1 MKKIL
6 LVLSITGF
14 MFAEGKIGGVTYFDY
29 SNTEK
34 ASGFNFQR
42 QYFGY
47 GGDVSDLVSFK
58 ILFDVGRSDSA
69 DTRLT
74 TYLKKAQINYK
85 SSFGKF
91 NFGLIGMNTYGIQ
104 ESNWGYRFIEKS
116 AIDKNEDG
124 EFEEKSEDTRLV
136 VFLKKAQI
144 NYKSSFGRFNFGLIG
159 MNTYAVQESNWGYRF
174 IEKSAIDKN
183 VFSSTADIGVGFSK
197 SLIDNLNL
205 SLLIVNGEGFK
216 NPQGDKFQKIAFNAT
231 YGESNLNKN
240 DGYNGGLVYTT
251 ESTDTDPTTMTS
263 VFGGFAGMGLRLGGE
278 YDMLTIGSVE
288 SNIISVSAN
297 YAVRDKI
304 DIFARY
310 DMVDDNDDTNK
321 NGNNYLITGIVLD
334 CDGGISVAP
343 NLRMVNY
350 ENTDKDS
357 EMEYKV
363 NFQFK
368 F

>member
-1 MKKIL
+1 
-6 LVLSITGF
+6 
-14 MFAEGKIGGVTYFDY
+14 MFAEGKISGVTYFDF
-29 SNTEK
+29 SATDTK
-34 ASGFNFQR
+34 SDFNFER

-47 GGDVSDLVSFK
+47 GGEVSDQVSFK
-58 ILFDVGRSDSA
+58 ILFDVGRINNKSLYTWSVKEGDSLKVTE
-69 DTRLT
+69 DTRLV

-85 SSFGKF
+85 TTFGKF

-116 AIDKNEDG
+116 AIDK
-124 EFEEKSEDTRLV
+124 
-136 VFLKKAQI
+136 
-144 NYKSSFGRFNFGLIG
+144 YKF
-159 MNTYAVQESNWGYRF
+159 
-174 IEKSAIDKN
+174 SA
-183 VFSSTADIGVGFSK
+183 TADIGVGFSR
-197 SLIDNLNL
+197 SLIDDLNL
-205 SLLIVNGEGFK
+205 SLLLVNGEGFK
-216 NPQGDKFQKIAFNAT
+216 NPQGDEYYKIAFNTT

-240 DGYNGGLVYTT
+240 DGYNAGVVYTT
-251 ESTDTDPTTMTS
+251 EASDTDPTTMAS

-278 YDMLTIGSVE
+278 YDMLTKESVE
-288 SNIISVSAN
+288 SNIISISAN
-297 YAVRDKI
+297 YTVRDNI

-310 DMVDDNDDTNK
+310 DMVDDNDNADK
-321 NGNNYLITGIVLD
+321 NGKNYLVTGIVLA

-343 NLRMVNY
+343 NLRIVNY

>member
-1 MKKIL
+1 
-6 LVLSITGF
+6 
-14 MFAEGKIGGVTYFDY
+14 MFAEGKIGGVTYFDFI
-29 SNTEK
+29 SIDDSL
-34 ASGFNFQR
+34 AFNFQR

-47 GGDVSDLVSFK
+47 GGDVSDQVSFK
-58 ILFDVGRSDSA
+58 ILFDVGRSDS

-74 TYLKKAQINYK
+74 TYLKKAQVNYK

-91 NFGLIGMNTYGIQ
+91 NFGLIGMNTYG
-104 ESNWGYRFIEKS
+104 
-116 AIDKNEDG
+116 
-124 EFEEKSEDTRLV
+124 
-136 VFLKKAQI
+136 
-144 NYKSSFGRFNFGLIG
+144 
-159 MNTYAVQESNWGYRF
+159 VQESNWGYRF

-183 VFSSTADIGVGFSK
+183 GFSATADIGVGFSK

-205 SLLIVNGEGFK
+205 SLLFVNGEGFK
-216 NPQGDKFQKIAFNAT
+216 KPQGDKYHKIAFNAT
-231 YGESNLNKN
+231 YGEGNLNKN
-240 DGYNGGLVYTT
+240 AGYNAGVVYTT
-251 ESTDTDPTTMTS
+251 ESTDTDPTTMVS

-278 YDMLTIGSVE
+278 YDILTKDSFK

-310 DMVDDNDDTNK
+310 DMIDDNDDTNK
-321 NGNNYLITGIVLD
+321 NVKNYLVTGIVLT

-343 NLRMVNY
+343 NVRMITN
-350 ENTDKDS
+350 EDDS
-357 EMEYKV
+357 ESSTEYKV

>member
-6 LVLSITGF
+6 LVVSITGF

-29 SNTEK
+29 SSTEK

-47 GGDVSDLVSFK
+47 GGEVSDQVSYK
-58 ILFDVGRSDSA
+58 ILFDVGRSDS

-74 TYLKKAQINYK
+74 TYLKKAQVNYK
-85 SSFGKF
+85 SSFGK
-91 NFGLIGMNTYGIQ
+91 
-104 ESNWGYRFIEKS
+104 
-116 AIDKNEDG
+116 
-124 EFEEKSEDTRLV
+124 
-136 VFLKKAQI
+136 
-144 NYKSSFGRFNFGLIG
+144 FNFGLIG

-174 IEKSAIDKN
+174 IEKSAIDEN
-183 VFSSTADIGVGFSK
+183 NFSSTADLGVGFSK

-216 NPQGDKFQKIAFNAT
+216 TPQGDKFQKIAFNAT

-240 DGYNGGLVYTT
+240 DGYNGGLVYTM

-263 VFGGFAGMGLRLGGE
+263 VFGGFAGIGLRLGGE
-278 YDMLTIGSVE
+278 YDMQTKDGIN

-297 YAVRDKI
+297 YAVRDNI
-304 DIFARY
+304 DIFTRY
-310 DMVDDNDDTNK
+310 DIYDGDTSIDND
-321 NGNNYLITGIVLD
+321 GENYLITGIVLD

-343 NLRMVNY
+343 NMRMTTF
-350 ENTDKDS
+350 ENEIEALT
-357 EMEYKV
+357 EYKV

>member
-6 LVLSITGF
+6 LVVSITGF

-29 SNTEK
+29 SSTEK

-47 GGDVSDLVSFK
+47 GGEVSDQVSYK
-58 ILFDVGRSDSA
+58 ILFDVGRTNVGA
-69 DTRLT
+69 
-74 TYLKKAQINYK
+74 AV
-85 SSFGKF
+85 
-91 NFGLIGMNTYGIQ
+91 
-104 ESNWGYRFIEKS
+104 IEKDTS
-116 AIDKNEDG
+116 Y
-124 EFEEKSEDTRLV
+124 KSEDTRLV

-183 VFSSTADIGVGFSK
+183 GFSATADIGVGFSR

-205 SLLIVNGEGFK
+205 SLLFVNGEGFK
-216 NPQGDKFQKIAFNAT
+216 KPQGDKYHKIAFNAT
-231 YGESNLNKN
+231 YGEGNLNKN
-240 DGYNGGLVYTT
+240 DGYNAGLVYTT
-251 ESTDTDPTTMTS
+251 EQTDTDPITMTS
-263 VFGGFAGMGLRLGGE
+263 IFGGFAGMGIRIGGE

-310 DMVDDNDDTNK
+310 DMVDDNDDANK
-321 NGNNYLITGIVLD
+321 NGKNYLVTGIVLT

-343 NLRMVNY
+343 NMRMTTF
-350 ENTDKDS
+350 ENET
-357 EMEYKV
+357 EALTEYKV

>member
-6 LVLSITGF
+6 IILSIIGF
-14 MFAEGKIGGVTYFDY
+14 MFAEGKISGVTYFDF
-29 SNTEK
+29 SATDTK
-34 ASGFNFQR
+34 SAFNFQR

-47 GGDVSDLVSFK
+47 GGEVSNQVSFK
-58 ILFDVGRSDSA
+58 ILFDVGRINNKLLYTWSVKECDSLKITE
-69 DTRLT
+69 DTRLV

-85 SSFGKF
+85 TTFGKF

-116 AIDKNEDG
+116 AIDKYG
-124 EFEEKSEDTRLV
+124 F
-136 VFLKKAQI
+136 
-144 NYKSSFGRFNFGLIG
+144 
-159 MNTYAVQESNWGYRF
+159 
-174 IEKSAIDKN
+174 SA
-183 VFSSTADIGVGFSK
+183 TADIGVGFSR
-197 SLIDNLNL
+197 SLIDDFNL
-205 SLLIVNGEGFK
+205 SLLFVNGEGFK
-216 NPQGDKFQKIAFNAT
+216 KPQGDKYHKIAFNVT
-231 YGESNLNKN
+231 YGEGNLNKN
-240 DGYNGGLVYTT
+240 DGYNAGLVYTT
-251 ESTDTDPTTMTS
+251 ESTDTDPTTMAS

-278 YDMLTIGSVE
+278 YDMLTKESVE

-297 YAVRDKI
+297 YTVRDNI

-310 DMVDDNDDTNK
+310 DMVDDNDNTDK
-321 NGNNYLITGIVLD
+321 NSENYLVTGIVLA

-343 NLRMVNY
+343 NLRIVNY
-350 ENTDKDS
+350 ENTEKDS

>member
-6 LVLSITGF
+6 IVLSIIGF
-14 MFAEGKIGGVTYFDY
+14 MFAEGKIGGVTYFDF
-29 SNTEK
+29 SVTDSS
-34 ASGFNFQR
+34 AFNFER

-47 GGDVSDLVSFK
+47 GGDVSDQVSFK
-58 ILFDVGRSDSA
+58 ILFDVGRSDS

-74 TYLKKAQINYK
+74 TYLKKAQINYL
-85 SSFGKF
+85 SSFGK
-91 NFGLIGMNTYGIQ
+91 
-104 ESNWGYRFIEKS
+104 
-116 AIDKNEDG
+116 
-124 EFEEKSEDTRLV
+124 
-136 VFLKKAQI
+136 
-144 NYKSSFGRFNFGLIG
+144 FNFGLIG

-174 IEKSAIDKN
+174 IEMSAIDKN
-183 VFSSTADIGVGFSK
+183 KFSSTADLGVGFSK

-240 DGYNGGLVYTT
+240 DGYNAGLVYTT

-263 VFGGFAGMGLRLGGE
+263 VFGGFAGMGIRIGGE
-278 YDMLTIGSVE
+278 YDMQTISGVNKSIV
-288 SNIISVSAN
+288 SVSTN
-297 YAVRDKI
+297 YTVRDNI
-304 DIFARY
+304 DVFVRY
-310 DMVDDNDDTNK
+310 DIYDGDTSIDNDGK
-321 NGNNYLITGIVLD
+321 NYLITGIVLD

-343 NLRMVNY
+343 NMRMTTF
-350 ENTDKDS
+350 ENET
-357 EMEYKV
+357 EALTEYKV

>member
-6 LVLSITGF
+6 LVVSITGF

-42 QYFGY
+42 QYFGF
-47 GGDVSDLVSFK
+47 GGDVSDQVSFK
-58 ILFDVGRSDSA
+58 ILFDVGRSDS

-74 TYLKKAQINYK
+74 TYLKKAQVNYK

-91 NFGLIGMNTYGIQ
+91 NFGLIGMNTYG
-104 ESNWGYRFIEKS
+104 
-116 AIDKNEDG
+116 
-124 EFEEKSEDTRLV
+124 
-136 VFLKKAQI
+136 
-144 NYKSSFGRFNFGLIG
+144 
-159 MNTYAVQESNWGYRF
+159 VQESNWGYRF

-183 VFSSTADIGVGFSK
+183 GFSATADIGVGFSR

-205 SLLIVNGEGFK
+205 SLLFVNGEGFK
-216 NPQGDKFQKIAFNAT
+216 KPQGDKYHKIAFNAT
-231 YGESNLNKN
+231 YGEKKLNKN

-251 ESTDTDPTTMTS
+251 ENTDTTATTMTS
-263 VFGGFAGMGLRLGGE
+263 LFGGFAGMGLRLGGE

-310 DMVDDNDDTNK
+310 DMVDDNDDANK
-321 NGNNYLITGIVLD
+321 NGKNYLVTGIVLT

-343 NLRMVNY
+343 NVRMTTS
-350 ENTDKDS
+350 EDASDS
-357 EMEYKV
+357 LTEYKV

>member
-6 LVLSITGF
+6 LVVSITGF

-29 SNTEK
+29 SSTEK

-47 GGDVSDLVSFK
+47 GGEVSDQVSYK
-58 ILFDVGRSDSA
+58 ILFDVGRTNVGA
-69 DTRLT
+69 
-74 TYLKKAQINYK
+74 AV
-85 SSFGKF
+85 
-91 NFGLIGMNTYGIQ
+91 
-104 ESNWGYRFIEKS
+104 IEKDTS
-116 AIDKNEDG
+116 Y
-124 EFEEKSEDTRLV
+124 KSEDTRLV

-205 SLLIVNGEGFK
+205 SLQIVNGEGFK
-216 NPQGDKFQKIAFNAT
+216 KPQGDKYHKIAFNAT

-240 DGYNGGLVYTT
+240 DGYNAGLVYTM

-263 VFGGFAGMGLRLGGE
+263 LFCGFAGMGIRLGGE
-278 YDMLTIGSVE
+278 YDMLTKGSVE

-297 YAVRDKI
+297 YAVRDNI
-304 DIFARY
+304 DIFVRY

-321 NGNNYLITGIVLD
+321 NGKNYLVTGIVLT

-343 NLRMVNY
+343 NMRMTTF
-350 ENTDKDS
+350 ENET
-357 EMEYKV
+357 EALTEYKV

-368 F
+368 L

>member
-1 MKKIL
+1 
-6 LVLSITGF
+6 

-34 ASGFNFQR
+34 SSGFNFQR

-47 GGDVSDLVSFK
+47 GGEVSDQVSYK
-58 ILFDVGRSDSA
+58 ILFDVGRTNVGA
-69 DTRLT
+69 
-74 TYLKKAQINYK
+74 AV
-85 SSFGKF
+85 
-91 NFGLIGMNTYGIQ
+91 
-104 ESNWGYRFIEKS
+104 IEKDTS
-116 AIDKNEDG
+116 Y
-124 EFEEKSEDTRLV
+124 KSEDTRLV

-183 VFSSTADIGVGFSK
+183 GFSSTADIGVGFSR

-205 SLLIVNGEGFK
+205 SLLFVNGEGFK
-216 NPQGDKFQKIAFNAT
+216 KPQGDKYHKIAFNTT
-231 YGESNLNKN
+231 YGEGNLNKN
-240 DGYNGGLVYTT
+240 DGYNAGVVYTT
-251 ESTDTDPTTMTS
+251 ESTDTDPTTMAS
-263 VFGGFAGMGLRLGGE
+263 VFAGFARRGLRLGGE
-278 YDMLTIGSVE
+278 YDMLSKGNVE

-310 DMVDDNDDTNK
+310 DIYDGDTSIDNDDTNK
-321 NGNNYLITGIVLD
+321 NVKNYLVTGIVLT

-343 NLRMVNY
+343 NVRMTTY
-350 ENTDKDS
+350 ENDS
-357 EMEYKV
+357 LTEYKV

>member
-6 LVLSITGF
+6 LVVSITGF

-29 SNTEK
+29 SSTEK

-47 GGDVSDLVSFK
+47 GGDVSDQVSYK
-58 ILFDVGRSDSA
+58 ILFDVGRTNVGA
-69 DTRLT
+69 
-74 TYLKKAQINYK
+74 AV
-85 SSFGKF
+85 
-91 NFGLIGMNTYGIQ
+91 
-104 ESNWGYRFIEKS
+104 IEKDTS
-116 AIDKNEDG
+116 Y
-124 EFEEKSEDTRLV
+124 KSEDTRLV

-159 MNTYAVQESNWGYRF
+159 MNTYGVQESNWGYRF

-183 VFSSTADIGVGFSK
+183 NFSSTADLGVGFSK

-216 NPQGDKFQKIAFNAT
+216 TPQGDKFQKIAFNAT

-240 DGYNGGLVYTT
+240 DGYNAGLVYTT

-263 VFGGFAGMGLRLGGE
+263 VFGGFSGMGLRLGGE
-278 YDMLTIGSVE
+278 YDMLTKGSVE
-288 SNIISVSAN
+288 SNIISVSTN
-297 YAVRDKI
+297 YAVRDNI
-304 DIFARY
+304 DIFVRY

-321 NGNNYLITGIVLD
+321 NGKNYLVTGIVLT

-343 NLRMVNY
+343 NMRMTTF
-350 ENTDKDS
+350 ENET
-357 EMEYKV
+357 EALTEYKV

>member
-6 LVLSITGF
+6 LVVSITGF

-29 SNTEK
+29 YSNTEK

-47 GGDVSDLVSFK
+47 VGDVSDQVSFK
-58 ILFDVGRSDSA
+58 ILFDVGRSDS

-74 TYLKKAQINYK
+74 TYLKKAQVNYK
-85 SSFGKF
+85 SSFGK
-91 NFGLIGMNTYGIQ
+91 
-104 ESNWGYRFIEKS
+104 
-116 AIDKNEDG
+116 
-124 EFEEKSEDTRLV
+124 
-136 VFLKKAQI
+136 
-144 NYKSSFGRFNFGLIG
+144 FNFGLIG

-183 VFSSTADIGVGFSK
+183 GFSSTADIGVGFSK
-197 SLIDNLNL
+197 SIIDNLNL

-216 NPQGDKFQKIAFNAT
+216 TPQGDKFQKIAFNAT

-263 VFGGFAGMGLRLGGE
+263 VFGGFAGIGLRLGGE
-278 YDMLTIGSVE
+278 YDMQTKDGINL
-288 SNIISVSAN
+288 NIISVSTN
-297 YAVRDKI
+297 YAVRDNI
-304 DIFARY
+304 DIFTRY
-310 DMVDDNDDTNK
+310 DIYDGDTSIDND
-321 NGNNYLITGIVLD
+321 GENYLVTGIVLD

-343 NLRMVNY
+343 NMRMTTS
-350 ENTDKDS
+350 EDASDS
-357 EMEYKV
+357 STEYKV

>member
-1 MKKIL
+1 MKKL
-6 LVLSITGF
+6 LIVLSIIGF
-14 MFAEGKIGGVTYFDY
+14 MFAEGKISGVTYFDF
-29 SNTEK
+29 SVTDSS
-34 ASGFNFQR
+34 AFNFQR

-47 GGDVSDLVSFK
+47 GGDVSDQVSFK
-58 ILFDVGRSDSA
+58 ILFDVGRSDS

-74 TYLKKAQINYK
+74 TYLKKAQVNYK
-85 SSFGKF
+85 SSFGK
-91 NFGLIGMNTYGIQ
+91 
-104 ESNWGYRFIEKS
+104 
-116 AIDKNEDG
+116 
-124 EFEEKSEDTRLV
+124 
-136 VFLKKAQI
+136 
-144 NYKSSFGRFNFGLIG
+144 FNFGLIG

-183 VFSSTADIGVGFSK
+183 GFSATADIGVGFSR

-263 VFGGFAGMGLRLGGE
+263 VFGGFAGMGIRIGGE
-278 YDMLTIGSVE
+278 YDMQTISGVNK
-288 SNIISVSAN
+288 NIISVSTN
-297 YAVRDKI
+297 YTVRDNI
-304 DIFARY
+304 DVFVRY
-310 DMVDDNDDTNK
+310 DIYDGDTSIDND
-321 NGNNYLITGIVLD
+321 GENYLVTGIVLD

-343 NLRMVNY
+343 NMRMTTF
-350 ENTDKDS
+350 ENET
-357 EMEYKV
+357 EALTEYKV

>member
-1 MKKIL
+1 MKIIL
-6 LVLSITGF
+6 LVVSITGF

-47 GGDVSDLVSFK
+47 GGDVSDQVSFK
-58 ILFDVGRSDSA
+58 ILFDVSRSDS

-74 TYLKKAQINYK
+74 TYLKKAQVNYK
-85 SSFGKF
+85 SSFGK
-91 NFGLIGMNTYGIQ
+91 
-104 ESNWGYRFIEKS
+104 
-116 AIDKNEDG
+116 
-124 EFEEKSEDTRLV
+124 
-136 VFLKKAQI
+136 
-144 NYKSSFGRFNFGLIG
+144 FNFGLIG

-205 SLLIVNGEGFK
+205 SLQIVNGEGFK
-216 NPQGDKFQKIAFNAT
+216 KPQGDKYHKIAFNAT
-231 YGESNLNKN
+231 YGEGNLNKN
-240 DGYNGGLVYTT
+240 DGYNTGLVYTT
-251 ESTDTDPTTMTS
+251 ESTDTDAITMTS
-263 VFGGFAGMGLRLGGE
+263 LFGGFAGMGLRLGGE

-310 DMVDDNDDTNK
+310 DMIDDNDDTNK
-321 NGNNYLITGIVLD
+321 NVKNYLVAGIVLT

-343 NLRMVNY
+343 NVRTTTY
-350 ENTDKDS
+350 ENDS
-357 EMEYKV
+357 LMEYKV

>member
-6 LVLSITGF
+6 LVVSITGF

-34 ASGFNFQR
+34 SSGFNFQR

-47 GGDVSDLVSFK
+47 GGYVSDQVNFK
-58 ILFDVGRSDSA
+58 ILFDVGRSDP

-74 TYLKKAQINYK
+74 TYLKKAQVNYK
-85 SSFGKF
+85 SSFGK
-91 NFGLIGMNTYGIQ
+91 
-104 ESNWGYRFIEKS
+104 
-116 AIDKNEDG
+116 
-124 EFEEKSEDTRLV
+124 
-136 VFLKKAQI
+136 
-144 NYKSSFGRFNFGLIG
+144 FNFGLIG

-183 VFSSTADIGVGFSK
+183 KFSSTADLGVGFSK

-231 YGESNLNKN
+231 YGESNLIKN
-240 DGYNGGLVYTT
+240 DGYNAGLVYTT
-251 ESTDTDPTTMTS
+251 EKTDTDPITMTS
-263 VFGGFAGMGLRLGGE
+263 IFGGFAGMGIRIGGE
-278 YDMLTIGSVE
+278 YDMQTISGVNKSIV
-288 SNIISVSAN
+288 SVSAN

-310 DMVDDNDDTNK
+310 DIYDGDTSIDND
-321 NGNNYLITGIVLD
+321 GENYLVTGIVLT

-343 NLRMVNY
+343 NVRMITN
-350 ENTDKDS
+350 EDDS
-357 EMEYKV
+357 ESSTEYKV